1 MHVTSNTVQ
10 TEQAALQVEPMA
22 AEEQIAMAEPDRQPD
37 EVVTVTA
44 QRVDLVAAV
53 SLEEVAPVQEAELL
67 VAAEAAVRAVVQE

>member
-37 EVVTVTA
+37 EVVTVTV
-44 QRVDLVAAV
+44 QHVDPVAAV

-67 VAAEAAVRAVVQE
+67 AAAEAAVRAAVQE